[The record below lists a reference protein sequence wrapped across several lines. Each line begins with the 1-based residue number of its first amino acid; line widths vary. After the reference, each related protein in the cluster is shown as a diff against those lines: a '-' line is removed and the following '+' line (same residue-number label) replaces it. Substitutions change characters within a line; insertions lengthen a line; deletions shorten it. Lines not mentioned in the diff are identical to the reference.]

1 LQCRHPGDIFE
12 PDPAEVEGSLE
23 LARAIVNA
31 ITARVGSAGRLRA
44 TMPDVVIVGG
54 GIIGSACAWELAR
67 RGASVTL
74 LERAEL
80 AAGASGRNQGL
91 LGPPD
96 DSVNSPLYEPSF
108 AFYSEAVDRTPLPIW
123 IGDEPVPHLLVA
135 LGPDDGTP
143 PHAVVELSPD
153 ELRELEPGLSPAVER
168 AWLCEGWRRLD
179 PRALTVGL
187 ALGAADAGASVRHHL
202 PARGLSVQGDRV
214 TGVVTDEGVLEAEIV
229 VMAAGPWSRALLD
242 PLGVRLPLT
251 AARGWIVRLSE
262 GPVPV
267 RNVVERAGWRS
278 SEWKATAASPPTGH
292 AFANESV
299 SAVGGALLNP
309 HPNGDV
315 LVGWSREPVVGPE
328 PADPDVTRRQV
339 ADAIELVPSLAEAT
353 VLSAWWGL
361 RPMTPDERPIIGRI
375 QDGLVVATG
384 HGSEGVILG
393 GGTAQLVASIVL
405 GEPLPFDPAP
415 FDPFRF

>member
-1 LQCRHPGDIFE
+1 
-12 PDPAEVEGSLE
+12 
-23 LARAIVNA
+23 
-31 ITARVGSAGRLRA
+31 
-44 TMPDVVIVGG
+44 
-54 GIIGSACAWELAR
+54 
-67 RGASVTL
+67 
-74 LERAEL
+74 
-80 AAGASGRNQGL
+80 
-91 LGPPD
+91 
-96 DSVNSPLYEPSF
+96 
-108 AFYSEAVDRTPLPIW
+108 
-123 IGDEPVPHLLVA
+123 
-135 LGPDDGTP
+135 
-143 PHAVVELSPD
+143 
-153 ELRELEPGLSPAVER
+153 
-168 AWLCEGWRRLD
+168 
-179 PRALTVGL
+179 
-187 ALGAADAGASVRHHL
+187 
-202 PARGLSVQGDRV
+202 V

-251 AARGWIVRLSE
+251 AARGWIVRLS
-262 GPVPV
+262 GSPVPV

-278 SEWKATAASPPTGH
+278 SEGKATAASPPKGH
-292 AFANESV
+292 AFASESV

-339 ADAIELVPSLAEAT
+339 SDAIELIPSLAEAT

-361 RPMTPDERPIIGRI
+361 RPMTPDERPMIGQVR
-375 QDGLVVATG
+375 DGLVVATG

-405 GEPLPFDPAP
+405 GEPPPFDLTP